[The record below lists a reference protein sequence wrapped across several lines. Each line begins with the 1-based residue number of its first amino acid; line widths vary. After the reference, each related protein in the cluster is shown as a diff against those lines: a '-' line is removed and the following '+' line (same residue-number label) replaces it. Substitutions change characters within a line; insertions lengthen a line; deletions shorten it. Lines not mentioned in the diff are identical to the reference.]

1 MIVSRTARSSQGF
14 ALVLAL
20 SLMAFVLLLLLSM
33 SALLRVELVN
43 SSQQQQYLLA
53 RQNALVGLY
62 QAVGELQ
69 QAAGPDQRVTA
80 TGALRANPTAGTEHL
95 VAVWDAS
102 DQDNDGVADGSFIR
116 WLVSSLEPADT
127 SNADFINEVMPIT
140 YDGSQYLA
148 TNSDYAL
155 LVGSGSVAPNPSE
168 PSRMPAVVAAL
179 KPITSGGR
187 YAWWVGDEGVK
198 ARVDALDSY
207 AFDLNTSAEGLTDLQ
222 RNAFSGQSMQGTDI
236 AAVSGFG
243 DIDLISTPKLALDL
257 SRVSSLPQ
265 LELLDFTSAE
275 MSKLELL
282 KSHFHDF
289 SAYSQGIQTNVR
301 EGGLKTDLS
310 LLFEQ
315 TANDFDDS
323 NSDFMKSLDGR
334 GMIYSGAPGSK
345 ATLPL
350 IFVEPLPGFGDDVIC
365 GPTVDL
371 LRDYYRLYKGVASSA
386 STDPVLPRSWVHTY
400 GPGKSWFLNAGLAGS
415 EQEAWIRSLGMH
427 AWRNVGAKQSTDVG
441 AKQSTDTRR
450 RNYDRVKVNE
460 FGEGRSLKSLPVVR
474 ATQGAYLP
482 YLSRFTVIYSTV
494 SILNGDG
501 SYDLDVVVQP
511 FIAMHNPYNV
521 SVSAPRMRFLQDLDR
536 FEIIARRDDGN
547 EWAADRPFRTGDPGA
562 PENKPKFLGNVYSS
576 LAGSAGQQLENSAL
590 FVDPSDNAPKVFGK
604 RGKELTYNL
613 LETQYEPG
621 EVKLFTAASVA
632 AFNTREVDLEE
643 FGGAYLPSH
652 GIYLGLPNVA
662 LYVDHDGD
670 PITERQQLLQGVSAT
685 DDIMLQIVMDNW
697 VTMAYEIYDAAAGH
711 FNVAG
716 SYMHATG
723 AMAGDGR
730 LLQTLPQLQ
739 QEIESDYTETLVS
752 ADSYDGSPVAHLVVD
767 HFIKPVDYNEI
778 LGQANSS
785 TAQQRT
791 TFPNFI
797 MSNPL
802 AASFSH
808 TGMLRRE
815 AAGFGDLM
823 HTAGFRVSSASG
835 IPMQDLFDSDKATW
849 GSNNGRFGEKHSV
862 ILEIPSAPLQ
872 SIGQLQHASLN
883 PSPYYPALSVG
894 HSFRSPYLS
903 SAALTSESVYDNTNV
918 VGQEFVWYDQSYLL
932 NEAIWDSYF
941 FSSIAPRPTD
951 VSYSAVS
958 PASAMDPFLSDIP
971 AVIDGFM
978 EGRSTLG
985 NSRMSFLQGES
996 SLAEARAAL
1005 IDPMQA
1011 AGHLSVKGAFNVNST
1026 SVDAWAAFL
1035 AGYRQVAIQYYD
1047 ANQAT
1052 YGQDTDMPGAAFLRH
1067 SMPAGPAVASDTD
1080 LNDSAAWAGFLRL
1093 TDEELE
1099 ALAESIVVEIIARAA
1114 ARGSAAT
1121 PVPALSLADFVN
1133 RTPGQ
1138 AGFEEAGTLQAAI
1151 DRTPINSTRYSNESE
1166 FSSAV
1171 YNANGSNYPDSQF
1184 KLNSS
1189 ATAPISLTQA
1199 DILQAIGPAI
1209 SARSDTFRIRAYGE
1223 SSNPSGDIIRV
1234 WCEAVY
1240 QRGTDFV
1247 DPSDYNRG
1255 FKQVSFRWLNPDEV

>member
-1 MIVSRTARSSQGF
+1 M
-14 ALVLAL
+14 AL

-62 QAVGELQ
+62 EAVGELQ

-80 TGALRANPTAGTEHL
+80 TGALRANPLAGTEHL
-95 VAVWDAS
+95 VGAWDAS
-102 DQDNDGVADGSFIR
+102 DQDNDGVADGSFVR

-127 SNADFINEVMPIT
+127 SNADFINAVMPIT

-155 LVGSGSVAPNPSE
+155 LVGSGSVAPNPSD

-179 KPITSGGR
+179 KPINSGGR

-198 ARVDALDSY
+198 ARVDLLDPY
-207 AFDLNTSAEGLTDLQ
+207 AFDLNASGEGLADFQ
-222 RNAFSGQSMQGTDI
+222 RNVLSGQSMQGTGI

-257 SRVSSLPQ
+257 SRVSSLAQ

-289 SAYSQGIQTNVR
+289 SAYSQGILTNVR
-301 EGGLKTDLS
+301 EGGLKMDLS

-315 TANDFDDS
+315 MSNDFDDS
-323 NSDFMKSLDGR
+323 NSDFMESLASR
-334 GMIYSGAPGSK
+334 GLIYSGAPGSK

-350 IFVEPLPGFGDDVIC
+350 IFVEPLAGVGDGVIY

-386 STDPVLPRSWVHTY
+386 SAAPVLPPSWLHTY

-415 EQEAWIRSLGMH
+415 EQEAWIQSLGMH
-427 AWRNVGAKQSTDVG
+427 AWRNVGAKQSTD
-441 AKQSTDTRR
+441 SNRS
-450 RNYDRVKVNE
+450 YERVKVNE
-460 FGEGRSLKSLPVVR
+460 FEEGRSLTSLPAVR

-494 SILNGDG
+494 SIPNGSG
-501 SYDLDVVVQP
+501 YDLDVVVQP

-521 SVSAPRMRFLQDLDR
+521 SVSAPPMRFLQELDR

-562 PENKPKFLGNVYSS
+562 SNDKFLGNVYRSVADS
-576 LAGSAGQQLENSAL
+576 VGQQLENSAL

-604 RGKELTYNL
+604 RGKELAYNL
-613 LETQYEPG
+613 VETQYAPG

-643 FGGAYLPSH
+643 FGGDYLPSH
-652 GIYLGLPNVA
+652 GIYLGLPDIA

-670 PITERQQLLQGVSAT
+670 LQTERQQLLQGVSAT

-697 VTMAYEIYDAAAGH
+697 VSMAYEIDDAAAGH

-739 QEIESDYTETLVS
+739 QEAESDYTSLIDY
-752 ADSYDGSPVAHLVVD
+752 ADSYETSPVAHLVVD

-791 TFPNFI
+791 FPNFI

-815 AAGFGDLM
+815 AAGLGDLM
-823 HTAGFRVSSASG
+823 HTAGFRVSSASGG

-862 ILEIPSAPLQ
+862 VLEIPSAPLQ

-903 SAALTSESVYDNTNV
+903 DAALTSESVYDNTNV
-918 VGQEFVWYDQSYLL
+918 GGQEFVWYDQNYLL

-958 PASAMDPFLSDIP
+958 PASAIDPFLSDIP
-971 AVIDGFM
+971 AVIDGFV
-978 EGRSTLG
+978 EGRSKLG

-996 SLAEARAAL
+996 SLAEARVAL
-1005 IDPMQA
+1005 MDPMQA

-1052 YGQDTDMPGAAFLRH
+1052 VGQDTEMTGAAFLRH
-1067 SMPAGPAVASDTD
+1067 SMPAGPAVASDTG

-1093 TDEELE
+1093 TNEELE
-1099 ALAESIVVEIIARAA
+1099 ALAESIVAEIMARAA

-1121 PVPALSLADFVN
+1121 PIPALSLADFVN

-1151 DRTPINSTRYSNESE
+1151 DRTPINSTRYSNDTE
-1166 FSSAV
+1166 FSTAV
-1171 YNANGSNYPDSQF
+1171 YNANGSDYLDSLF
-1184 KLNSS
+1184 ELNSS

-1199 DILQAIGPAI
+1199 DILQAVGPAI

-1223 SSNPSGDIIRV
+1223 SSNHSGDIVRV
-1234 WCEAVY
+1234 WCEAIY

-1247 DPSDYNRG
+1247 APSDYNRG
-1255 FKQVSFRWLNPDEV
+1255 FKRVSFRWLNPDEV

>member
-1 MIVSRTARSSQGF
+1 MKRQNKREVMIVSRTARSSQGF
-14 ALVLAL
+14 ALVMAL

-33 SALLRVELVN
+33 SALLRVEIMN

-80 TGALRANPTAGTEHL
+80 TGGLRANPPAGTEHL

-102 DQDNDGVADGSFIR
+102 DQDNDGVADGSFVR
-116 WLVSSLEPADT
+116 WLVSSLETADT
-127 SNADFINEVMPIT
+127 SNADFINAVMPIT

-155 LVGSGSVAPNPSE
+155 LVGSGSVAPNPSD
-168 PSRMPAVVAAL
+168 PLRMPAVVAAL
-179 KPITSGGR
+179 KPINSGGR

-198 ARVDALDSY
+198 ARVDALDPY
-207 AFDLNTSAEGLTDLQ
+207 AFDLNTLAEGLTDLQ
-222 RNAFSGQSMQGTDI
+222 RNALSGQSMQGTGI

-257 SRVSSLPQ
+257 SRVSSLSQ

-275 MSKLELL
+275 MPKSELL
-282 KSHFHDF
+282 KSHFYDF
-289 SAYSQGIQTNVR
+289 SVYSQGIQTNVR

-350 IFVEPLPGFGDDVIC
+350 IFVEPLAGVGDGVIY

-386 STDPVLPRSWVHTY
+386 SAAPVLPRSWIHTY

-415 EQEAWIRSLGMH
+415 AQEAWIQSLGMH
-427 AWRNVGAKQSTDVG
+427 AWRNVGAKQSTD
-441 AKQSTDTRR
+441 SNRS
-450 RNYDRVKVNE
+450 YERVKVNE
-460 FGEGRSLKSLPVVR
+460 FEEGRSLTSLPVVR

-501 SYDLDVVVQP
+501 SYGLDVVVQP

-521 SVSAPRMRFLQDLDR
+521 SVRAPPMRFLQELDR

-562 PENKPKFLGNVYSS
+562 SNDKFLGNVYSS

-621 EVKLFTAASVA
+621 EVKLFAAASVA
-632 AFNTREVDLEE
+632 AFNTREVALEE
-643 FGGAYLPSH
+643 FGVAYLPSH
-652 GIYLGLPNVA
+652 GIYLGLPDVA

-670 PITERQQLLQGVSAT
+670 PITERQQLLQGVDAT
-685 DDIMLQIVMDNW
+685 DNIMLQIVMDNW

-739 QEIESDYTETLVS
+739 LEIESDYTSLIVS
-752 ADSYDGSPVAHLVVD
+752 ADSYDASPVAHLVVD

-778 LGQANSS
+778 LGQKNSS
-785 TAQQRT
+785 TAQQR

-823 HTAGFRVSSASG
+823 HTAGFRVSSTPSQST
-835 IPMQDLFDSDKATW
+835 MEYLYDDYHATW
-849 GSNNGRFGEKHSV
+849 GSDNGRFGEKHSV

-894 HSFRSPYLS
+894 HSFRSPYIS
-903 SAALTSESVYDNTNV
+903 DAALTSESVYDDTNV
-918 VGQEFVWYDQSYLL
+918 GGQEFVWYDQNYLL

-958 PASAMDPFLSDIP
+958 PASAIDPFLSDIP
-971 AVIDGFM
+971 AVIDGFV

-985 NSRMSFLQGES
+985 NSRMAFLQGES
-996 SLAEARAAL
+996 SLAEARVAL
-1005 IDPMQA
+1005 MDPVQA

-1047 ANQAT
+1047 VNQAT

-1099 ALAESIVVEIIARAA
+1099 ALAESIVAEIMARAA

-1121 PVPALSLADFVN
+1121 PIPALSLADFVN

-1166 FSSAV
+1166 FSTAV
-1171 YNANGSNYPDSQF
+1171 YNANGSDYPDSQF
-1184 KLNSS
+1184 TLNSS

-1223 SSNPSGDIIRV
+1223 STNPSGDIVRV
-1234 WCEAVY
+1234 WCEAIY

>member
-1 MIVSRTARSSQGF
+1 MKRQNQRKVMIVSRTARSSQGF
-14 ALVLAL
+14 ALVMAL

-33 SALLRVELVN
+33 SALLRVEIMN

-62 QAVGELQ
+62 EAVGELQ

-80 TGALRANPTAGTEHL
+80 TGALRANPPAGTEHL

-102 DQDNDGVADGSFIR
+102 DQDNDGVADGSFVR
-116 WLVSSLEPADT
+116 WLVSSLETADT
-127 SNADFINEVMPIT
+127 SNADFINAVMPIT

-155 LVGSGSVAPNPSE
+155 LVGSGSVAPNPSDLL
-168 PSRMPAVVAAL
+168 RMPAVVAAL

-198 ARVDALDSY
+198 ARVDALDPY
-207 AFDLNTSAEGLTDLQ
+207 AFDLNASGEGLTDFQ
-222 RNAFSGQSMQGTDI
+222 RNALSGQSMQGTGI

-243 DIDLISTPKLALDL
+243 DIDLILTPKLALDL
-257 SRVSSLPQ
+257 SRLSSLAQ

-275 MSKLELL
+275 MPKSELL

-323 NSDFMKSLDGR
+323 NSNFMESLASR
-334 GMIYSGAPGSK
+334 GLTYSEAPGAK

-350 IFVEPLPGFGDDVIC
+350 IFVEPLAGVGDGVIY

-371 LRDYYRLYKGVASSA
+371 LRDYYRLYKGVASSGSA
-386 STDPVLPRSWVHTY
+386 APVLPRSWLHTY

-415 EQEAWIRSLGMH
+415 EQEAWIQSLGMH
-427 AWRNVGAKQSTDVG
+427 AWRNVGAKQSTD
-441 AKQSTDTRR
+441 SNRS
-450 RNYDRVKVNE
+450 YERVKVNE
-460 FGEGRSLKSLPVVR
+460 FEEGRSLTSLPAVR

-494 SILNGDG
+494 SIPNGSG
-501 SYDLDVVVQP
+501 YDLDVVVQP

-562 PENKPKFLGNVYSS
+562 SNDKFLGNVYSS

-590 FVDPSDNAPKVFGK
+590 SVLSSDDAPQVFGK
-604 RGKELTYNL
+604 SGKELTYNL
-613 LETQYEPG
+613 AETQYAPG

-632 AFNTREVDLEE
+632 AFNTREVELEE
-643 FGGAYLPSH
+643 FGGDYLPSH
-652 GIYLGLPNVA
+652 GIYLGLPNIA

-670 PITERQQLLQGVSAT
+670 LLTERQQLLQGVPAT

-697 VTMAYEIYDAAAGH
+697 VTMAYEIYDTVAGH
-711 FNVAG
+711 FNAAG
-716 SYMHATG
+716 SYFHAKNG
-723 AMAGDGR
+723 MAGGGE

-739 QEIESDYTETLVS
+739 LEIESDYISLIDY
-752 ADSYDGSPVAHLVVD
+752 ADSYGASPVAHLVVD

-778 LGQANSS
+778 LGQANSL
-785 TAQQRT
+785 TAQQR

-815 AAGFGDLM
+815 AAGLGDLM

-835 IPMQDLFDSDKATW
+835 GIPMQDLFDNDHASW
-849 GSNNGRFGEKHSV
+849 GSNNGRFGEQHSV

-903 SAALTSESVYDNTNV
+903 KAALTSESVNDNTNV
-918 VGQEFVWYDQSYLL
+918 GGQEFVWYDQNYLL

-951 VSYSAVS
+951 GSYSAVS

-1099 ALAESIVVEIIARAA
+1099 ALAESIVAEIMARAA

-1151 DRTPINSTRYSNESE
+1151 DRTPINSTRYSNDTE
-1166 FSSAV
+1166 FSTAV
-1171 YNANGSNYPDSQF
+1171 YNANDSDYPDSQF
-1184 KLNSS
+1184 TLNSG

>member
-1 MIVSRTARSSQGF
+1 MTVVSIW
-14 ALVLAL
+14 V
-20 SLMAFVLLLLLSM
+20 
-33 SALLRVELVN
+33 
-43 SSQQQQYLLA
+43 
-53 RQNALVGLY
+53 
-62 QAVGELQ
+62 
-69 QAAGPDQRVTA
+69 
-80 TGALRANPTAGTEHL
+80 
-95 VAVWDAS
+95 
-102 DQDNDGVADGSFIR
+102 
-116 WLVSSLEPADT
+116 
-127 SNADFINEVMPIT
+127 
-140 YDGSQYLA
+140 

-168 PSRMPAVVAAL
+168 PSRIPAVVAAL

-198 ARVDALDSY
+198 ARVDALDPY
-207 AFDLNTSAEGLTDLQ
+207 AFDLNTSGEELTDLQ
-222 RNAFSGQSMQGTDI
+222 RNALSGQSMQGTGI

-257 SRVSSLPQ
+257 SRVSSLSQ

-315 TANDFDDS
+315 TTNNFDDS
-323 NSDFMKSLDGR
+323 GSDFMESLASQGL
-334 GMIYSGAPGSK
+334 IYSGAPGSK
-345 ATLPL
+345 ATVPL
-350 IFVEPLPGFGDDVIC
+350 IFVEPLPGVGDGVIY

-400 GPGKSWFLNAGLAGS
+400 GPGKSWFLNPGLANS

-427 AWRNVGAKQSTDVG
+427 AWRKVGAKQSTD
-441 AKQSTDTRR
+441 SNHR
-450 RNYDRVKVNE
+450 YERVKVNE
-460 FGEGRSLKSLPVVR
+460 FGEGRSLTSLPVVR

-521 SVSAPRMRFLQDLDR
+521 SVRAPRMRFLQDLDR
-536 FEIIARRDDGN
+536 FEIIARRDNRDGAN
-547 EWAADRPFRTGDPGA
+547 EWGAGRPFRTGDPGA
-562 PENKPKFLGNVYSS
+562 SNDKFLGNVYSS

-613 LETQYEPG
+613 LETQYAPG
-621 EVKLFTAASVA
+621 EVKLFTPASVA

-643 FGGAYLPSH
+643 FGGDYLPSH
-652 GIYLGLPNVA
+652 GIYLGLPDVA

-670 PITERQQLLQGVSAT
+670 SLTERQQLLQGVDAT

-739 QEIESDYTETLVS
+739 LEIESDYTSLIVS
-752 ADSYDGSPVAHLVVD
+752 ADSYDASPVAHLVVD

-778 LGQANSS
+778 LGQANSL
-785 TAQQRT
+785 TAQQR

-903 SAALTSESVYDNTNV
+903 DAALTSESVYDNTNV
-918 VGQEFVWYDQSYLL
+918 GGQEFVLYDQNYLL
-932 NEAIWDSYF
+932 NEAIWDSCF

-951 VSYSAVS
+951 SSYSAVS

-971 AVIDGFM
+971 AVIDGFV

-996 SLAEARAAL
+996 SLAEARIAML
-1005 IDPMQA
+1005 DPMQA

-1026 SVDAWAAFL
+1026 SVNAWAAFL

-1047 ANQAT
+1047 VNQAT

-1099 ALAESIVVEIIARAA
+1099 ALAVSIVAEIIARAA

-1121 PVPALSLADFVN
+1121 PIPALSLADFVN

-1166 FSSAV
+1166 FSTAV
-1171 YNANGSNYPDSQF
+1171 YNANDSDYPDSQF
-1184 KLNSS
+1184 TLNSS

-1199 DILQAIGPAI
+1199 DILQAIGPAM

-1223 SSNPSGDIIRV
+1223 STNPAGDIVRV